1 MRWSEITLLVVAVL
15 LVLGWLAWVFASRL
29 DRLHRK
35 VVASRMALDAQLVR
49 RAVAAADLAAAGVLD
64 PASSVL
70 VIAASVEV
78 STGDEHGDYELVA
91 ALPDL
96 ASAVGSRSTPRP
108 SRSAVSRALDD
119 GLGPAR
125 TQAESNLSATLR
137 EVLSDEAEVARLYAV
152 EASADLLGSLA
163 GAWYRV
169 QLARRFH
176 NESVDQ
182 ARSLRQGTF
191 VRVLHLAGRATMP
204 QTVDLDDAWPPLL
217 HRPAGAT
224 AI

>member
-1 MRWSEITLLVVAVL
+1 MRWSEIALLVVAVL

-78 STGDEHGDYELVA
+78 SAGDEHGDYELVA

-96 ASAVGSRSTPRP
+96 ASAVGSRAAARP

-137 EVLSDEAEVARLYAV
+137 EVLGDETEVARLYGA
-152 EASADLLGSLA
+152 EASADLLGGLA

-182 ARSLRQGTF
+182 ARSLRQGAF
-191 VRVLHLAGRATMP
+191 VRALHLAGRATMP

>member
-1 MRWSEITLLVVAVL
+1 MRWSEITLLVIAVL
-15 LVLGWLAWVFASRL
+15 LVVGWQAWIFASRI

-49 RAVAAADLAAAGVLD
+49 RAVAAADLASAGVLD

-70 VIAASVEV
+70 VIGAALEVAAS
-78 STGDEHGDYELVA
+78 DEHGNYELVA
-91 ALPDL
+91 AVPDL
-96 ASAVGSRSTPRP
+96 APEVGSRTQP
-108 SRSAVSRALDD
+108 SRSVVSRALDD

-137 EVLSDEAEVARLYAV
+137 EVLADADEVRGLYADPD
-152 EASADLLGSLA
+152 AADLLASLA

-182 ARSLRQGTF
+182 ARSLRQGPF
-191 VRVLHLAGRATMP
+191 VRGLHLAGRATMP
-204 QTVDLDDAWPPLL
+204 QTVDLDDAWPALL

-224 AI
+224 VV